1 MLRQN
6 LARVAISC
14 QGLDWIIRG
23 EGEDRTQGRSH
34 KEGKT
39 AQAGP
44 FPTGHAGPTCSSCPD
59 DLVLMLG
66 LSAVSRDVW
75 RRNALC

>member
-1 MLRQN
+1 MLQFP
-6 LARVAISC
+6 AKVWT
-14 QGLDWIIRG
+14 GLSEEKVRI
-23 EGEDRTQGRSH
+23 RTQGRSH

-44 FPTGHAGPTCSSCPD
+44 FPTRHAGPTCSSCPD